1 MGVMRLLPYAASAAL
16 LSFGLLC
23 PQASRAQNATELVPL
38 RVKLGVLQPGGRTA
52 ETFGSQHYGLQIDIA
67 GSKQADAETL
77 SIGYFQ
83 ARRNGQT
90 MRTIPVL
97 LTKTSNGSSP
107 VGGLSGFYTGTGLG
121 IYFIDAAGSGL
132 KQRFGGYFSGGYRV
146 SGGFY
151 VEAQYHLISG
161 NVNGFTPNGL
171 AILLGRRF

>member
-1 MGVMRLLPYAASAAL
+1 MGVMRLLPCAAFSALAA
-16 LSFGLLC
+16 FGLLS
-23 PQASRAQNATELVPL
+23 PRASLAHNVTELVPL
-38 RVKLGVLQPGGRTA
+38 RVKLGVLQPQGRTA
-52 ETFGSQHYGLQIDIA
+52 ETFGSQHYGVQVDIA
-67 GSKQADAETL
+67 GSKQADATTL
-77 SIGYFQ
+77 SVGYFQ
-83 ARRNGQT
+83 ARRNGQS

-97 LTKTSNGSSP
+97 LTKTSEGSSP
-107 VGGLSGFYTGTGLG
+107 VSGLTGFYSGTGFG

-161 NVNGFTPNGL
+161 NVNGFRPNGL